1 MRVAIAIWNDRISPV
16 FDTSSR
22 LVIIDVEQ
30 GAEHGHRIIFEL
42 GADSSPTQRARRL
55 TELEV
60 NVLICGAISRPLA
73 ELVSA
78 SGVVVI
84 PWVSGPV
91 EGVLRAYLTKRL
103 SESRWRMPGCRSRCR
118 HRQTPSA
125 SQNQSQNYL
134 PKRAWKR
141 QSGSVASTKRR

>member
-60 NVLICGAISRPLA
+60 NILICGAISRILA

-84 PWVSGPV
+84 PWVSGPA

-103 SESRWRMPGCRSRCR
+103 SDARWRMPGCRGRWR
-118 HRQTPSA
+118 HRYATAAPEGHRQT
-125 SQNQSQNYL
+125 
-134 PKRAWKR
+134 
-141 QSGSVASTKRR
+141 